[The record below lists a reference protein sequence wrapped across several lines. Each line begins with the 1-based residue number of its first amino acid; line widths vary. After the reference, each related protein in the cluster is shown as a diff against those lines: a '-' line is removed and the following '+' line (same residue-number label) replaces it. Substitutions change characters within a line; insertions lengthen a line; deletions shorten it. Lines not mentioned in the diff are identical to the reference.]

1 VPALASAPSAPPAEG
16 GLRPGDEVTHGT
28 FGEGLVLA
36 VNQDRAEVDF
46 SGHGTRMV
54 KTEFLT
60 RID

>member
-1 VPALASAPSAPPAEG
+1 
-16 GLRPGDEVTHGT
+16 VTHGT

-36 VNQDRAEVDF
+36 VSQDRAEVDF